1 MLLLSLLYGVYSVM
15 DIESKEITRTQYLV
29 CIHNKASSGS
39 GSEVG
44 QDRLESRY

>member
-1 MLLLSLLYGVYSVM
+1 M

-39 GSEVG
+39 GSGSEVG